1 MSGHSRTPQLRL
13 KNGVLILNK
22 NHSRT
27 QKKTSGDISRSVN
40 NTKLFS
46 YMIEPLKNFV
56 IRSPSFLSPILMSSC
71 YNMNLF
77 DFYLRKT
84 FHMLIPTGPKKKYLK
99 NPFKLL
105 LPQMAMQ
112 NETLLYLLLAFGAMQ
127 KGNFLNE
134 PFTFLLSSL
143 SKNHITDL
151 SAGLET
157 MNSIEM
163 YNQFLEKLSYYLDD
177 IWFLKRLPAISDYLL
192 STVLKNLSISLN
204 NIVQRTRDET
214 LATILMLSMFDIF
227 FSDNRRVWR
236 KHLLG
241 ARTLINEKINTLD
254 VDSFRVELF
263 YDEIDPT
270 FFF

>member
-1 MSGHSRTPQLRL
+1 
-13 KNGVLILNK
+13 
-22 NHSRT
+22 
-27 QKKTSGDISRSVN
+27 
-40 NTKLFS
+40 
-46 YMIEPLKNFV
+46 
-56 IRSPSFLSPILMSSC
+56 
-71 YNMNLF
+71 
-77 DFYLRKT
+77 
-84 FHMLIPTGPKKKYLK
+84 
-99 NPFKLL
+99 
-105 LPQMAMQ
+105 MAMQ

-127 KGNFLNE
+127 EGNFLNE

-143 SKNHITDL
+143 FKNHITDL
-151 SAGLET
+151 SASLET

-163 YNQFLEKLSYYLDD
+163 YNQSLEKSSNYLDD
-177 IWFLKRLPAISDYLL
+177 IWFLKRPLAIADYLL

-241 ARTLINEKINTLD
+241 VRSLINEKINTLD

-263 YDEIDPT
+263 YDEMDPT
-270 FFF
+270 FFLNKWFTFVNLSVHYLP

>member
-1 MSGHSRTPQLRL
+1 MQLSNR
-13 KNGVLILNK
+13 I
-22 NHSRT
+22 
-27 QKKTSGDISRSVN
+27 
-40 NTKLFS
+40 
-46 YMIEPLKNFV
+46 Y
-56 IRSPSFLSPILMSSC
+56 
-71 YNMNLF
+71 
-77 DFYLRKT
+77 
-84 FHMLIPTGPKKKYLK
+84 
-99 NPFKLL
+99 
-105 LPQMAMQ
+105 
-112 NETLLYLLLAFGAMQ
+112 
-127 KGNFLNE
+127 
-134 PFTFLLSSL
+134 
-143 SKNHITDL
+143 
-151 SAGLET
+151 
-157 MNSIEM
+157 
-163 YNQFLEKLSYYLDD
+163 QFLEKLSYYLDD

-270 FFF
+270 FFFK